1 MPAPGQPSLDIETSG
16 DPAAARLDRPGSRV
30 GANSTSRLL
39 LPQGACMNIGEAAA
53 ASGVSAKMMRH
64 YESVALLPPA
74 SRTESGY
81 RQYTDK
87 DVHTLRF
94 IRRARDLGF
103 SIDEIRDLLS
113 LWQDRGRSSRQVK
126 ALAQD
131 HLDDLQT
138 KIDEIQAMKTAL
150 EHLALLPRR
159 RAP

>member
-1 MPAPGQPSLDIETSG
+1 
-16 DPAAARLDRPGSRV
+16 
-30 GANSTSRLL
+30 
-39 LPQGACMNIGEAAA
+39 MNIGEAAA

-126 ALAQD
+126 ALAQG

-150 EHLALLPRR
+150 EHLVHCCHGDERPDCPILQGLESG
-159 RAP
+159 APQSAKASGASTLQARKTAGRDGHR